1 MALLKQSD
9 YKTVIQDRHLMELI
23 DGDLEI
29 LSSAELT
36 ARKRIEKYLRTRYQT
51 GVIFDDLDSYPD
63 IKQYLIDLTIYEV
76 LASVTPKHIPQIR
89 IDRYMDAMAEIK
101 AASNNEI
108 SPEWPEHEYDDGTTG
123 GQGPVITS
131 KKDREQGGWYY

>member
-1 MALLKQSD
+1 MALLEVSD
-9 YKTVIQDRHLMELI
+9 FKTAIKDRQLMELI
-23 DGDLEI
+23 ENDLEI
-29 LSSAELT
+29 LKSAELT
-36 ARKRIEKYLRTRYQT
+36 ARKRIEKYLRTRFQT
-51 GVIFDDLDSYPD
+51 DVIFGDLEEYPD
-63 IKQYLIDLTIYEV
+63 IKTYLIDLTIYEV

-101 AASNNEI
+101 AAANNEI

-131 KKDREQGGWYY
+131 KKSREGNWYY